1 MMINKW
7 TTEIDD
13 MLMHEVK
20 GLRES
25 IDLLTSFKSSVVEMA
40 NQKIN
45 DGKLF
50 EDDCRR
56 SINLANAL
64 TIAIMCIEKQLK
76 EVEKAGS
83 EIGQKQVVKAI
94 IQQILEAMAGEEA
107 YDD

>member
-1 MMINKW
+1 MMINKRKA
-7 TTEIDD
+7 EIDD
-13 MLMHEVK
+13 MLIHEVK

-25 IDLLTSFKSSVVEMA
+25 IDLLTSFRSSVVEMA

-56 SINLANAL
+56 SINLSNAL

-83 EIGQKQVVKAI
+83 EIDRKQMVKAMLR
-94 IQQILEAMAGEEA
+94 QIFETIAGEEDF
-107 YDD
+107 DD